1 MEKTNK
7 IKAYSYVHMLGSD
20 NLFIFVICP
29 TSFKKKITCDVFSED
44 LNFDH

>member
-1 MEKTNK
+1 MKKNKNK

-29 TSFKKKITCDVFSED
+29 RCIVWRLEFW
-44 LNFDH
+44 